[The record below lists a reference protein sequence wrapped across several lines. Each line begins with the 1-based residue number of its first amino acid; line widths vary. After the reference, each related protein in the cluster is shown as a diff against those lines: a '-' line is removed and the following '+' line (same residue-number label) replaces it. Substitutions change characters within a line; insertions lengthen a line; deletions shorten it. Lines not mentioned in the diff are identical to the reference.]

1 VQWKRTL
8 WILWTANFIA
18 VAGVSLI
25 LPFLPLYIEELGV
38 NSTSGIVLWSGWI
51 FATQSLTAVI
61 FQPVWGAFADK
72 HGRKV
77 MLLRASIGMGF
88 MTILMGFVGA
98 PWQLLVLRLI
108 NGVFSGFISMSISL
122 QASVTPDEH
131 AGKALGTLQTGQ
143 MAGSLIGPLAGGLLA
158 EAFGFR
164 SVFIITGIM
173 LLASSVVVMMFV
185 KEVPSGARVKGSGN
199 ETRKPSVGN
208 AKLLIPLIPVFVAT
222 MVTQLGMMS
231 IQPILTVYTK
241 MLYHGI
247 HLEFIAG
254 LVVAVAGIGNLI
266 GSPVL
271 GRYSD
276 RIGQRKIIMF
286 SLVMSALTFLP
297 QALTDNIGVLIASR
311 FLLGLFVGGMLPS
324 LNVLVKKLAP
334 RHIQAQAFGYNS
346 SAMFLGNLIGPLL
359 GGAIAAAYNIRYVF
373 YMTMGV
379 LLVNAVIVGL
389 NRGLARNLKQLEDG
403 AG

>member
-1 VQWKRTL
+1 M
-8 WILWTANFIA
+8 
-18 VAGVSLI
+18 
-25 LPFLPLYIEELGV
+25 PFLPLYIEELGV
-38 NSTSGIVLWSGWI
+38 NSTSGVVLWSGWI
-51 FATQSLTAVI
+51 FAAQSLTAVI

-98 PWQLLVLRLI
+98 AWQLLVLRLI

-143 MAGSLIGPLAGGLLA
+143 MAGGLIGPLAGGLLA

-185 KEVPSGARVKGSGN
+185 KEAPSGARANGD
-199 ETRKPSVGN
+199 ETRKPAVGN
-208 AKLLIPLIPVFVAT
+208 AKLLLPLIPVFAAT

-231 IQPILTVYTK
+231 IQPILTVYTR

-276 RIGQRKIIMF
+276 RLGQRKIIIF

-297 QALTDNIGVLIASR
+297 QALTDNIVVLIASR

-346 SAMFLGNLIGPLL
+346 SAMFLGNMIGPLL
-359 GGAIAAAYNIRYVF
+359 GGVIAAMYNIRFVF

-379 LLVNAVIVGL
+379 LLANAVMVGL
-389 NRGLARNLKQLEDG
+389 NRGLARNLKRLEDG
-403 AG
+403 TTG